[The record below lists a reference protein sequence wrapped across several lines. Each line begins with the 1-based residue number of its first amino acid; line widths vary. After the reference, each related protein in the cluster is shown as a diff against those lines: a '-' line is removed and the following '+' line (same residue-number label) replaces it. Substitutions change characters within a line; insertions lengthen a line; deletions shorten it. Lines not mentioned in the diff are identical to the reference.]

1 MNKLLAVFALSL
13 ALASC
18 DMRDRSQRLA
28 DEAKALKQLPSS
40 GGLGS
45 FSVYVVDSC
54 EYIGMAVGQRHS
66 MFTHKGN
73 CGYCKARRKKD

>member
-13 ALASC
+13 LLASC
-18 DMRDRSQRLA
+18 DMQDHSQRLA
-28 DEAKALKQLPSS
+28 DEAKLLKQLPST
-40 GGLGS
+40 GCLGN

-54 EYIGMAVGQRHS
+54 EYIGMGVGQRQS

-73 CGYCKARRKKD
+73 CRYCEERRAKD